1 MLEAYLFTYI
11 IIILRPII
19 FFDDSSILKCHFNAS
34 SVEVIYQY
42 RNRSL
47 LKSVQLKITRS
58 VTNCL
63 SGIGSISV
71 NVKFSVNKT
80 LKAIISTFNI
90 FHILNRVV
98 ESRAEQELLYKRSV
112 SVVHPRRT
120 RVGTPPSRGRL
131 QCDQI
136 LRNFATLAKVDKSL
150 AIVNCY
156 FLFDQMQSLL
166 WQICDIIRPMKMAK
180 Y

>member
-42 RNRSL
+42 RYRSL

-98 ESRAEQELLYKRSV
+98 ESRAE
-112 SVVHPRRT
+112 
-120 RVGTPPSRGRL
+120 
-131 QCDQI
+131 
-136 LRNFATLAKVDKSL
+136 
-150 AIVNCY
+150 
-156 FLFDQMQSLL
+156 
-166 WQICDIIRPMKMAK
+166 
-180 Y
+180 